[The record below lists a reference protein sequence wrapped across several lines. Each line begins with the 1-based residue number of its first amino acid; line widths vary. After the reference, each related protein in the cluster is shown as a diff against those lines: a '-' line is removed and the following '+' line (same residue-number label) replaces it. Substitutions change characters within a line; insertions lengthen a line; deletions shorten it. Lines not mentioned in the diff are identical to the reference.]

1 MLLLYGTLGQHK
13 MGDVVTENAQESQR
27 TSSDNRSTLT
37 FRLQNTNLVSFLYAE
52 ASHLALGGAVLLL
65 RCVYT
70 LSVDKSACT
79 NVTVVLAEEG
89 SSLANSGCMSS
100 KPLFRYLGRVAPRK
114 PTLAA

>member
-1 MLLLYGTLGQHK
+1 MLCTLI
-13 MGDVVTENAQESQR
+13 
-27 TSSDNRSTLT
+27 NRSTLT

>member
-1 MLLLYGTLGQHK
+1 MSALAIGNLYSNHLG
-13 MGDVVTENAQESQR
+13 R
-27 TSSDNRSTLT
+27 TSFFHSNRSTLT